1 MSKAA
6 LPFCVADIS
15 TFAKSLRRQ
24 IDGLET
30 SPGHVEMLNL
40 LAKAGGFRNFQHFRA
55 QQQAFAALQK
65 QQPASV
71 PAEVNLKLVKKLVRY
86 FDEQGRL
93 IRWPGKFSQRMVCLW
108 VMWSRL
114 PARARLTEKEINHIL
129 MHNHLFADHALL
141 RRELVD
147 RKMVRRTADGR
158 SYQRNEVH
166 PSPEALALLE
176 HLRNR

>member
-1 MSKAA
+1 METVGVYAHH
-6 LPFCVADIS
+6 S
-15 TFAKSLRRQ
+15 TTDQSSL
-24 IDGLET
+24 
-30 SPGHVEMLNL
+30 V
-40 LAKAGGFRNFQHFRA
+40 
-55 QQQAFAALQK
+55 LQ
-65 QQPASV
+65 
-71 PAEVNLKLVKKLVRY
+71 
-86 FDEQGRL
+86 F
-93 IRWPGKFSQRMVCLW
+93 MVCLW

-158 SYQRNEVH
+158 SYQRNEVQ